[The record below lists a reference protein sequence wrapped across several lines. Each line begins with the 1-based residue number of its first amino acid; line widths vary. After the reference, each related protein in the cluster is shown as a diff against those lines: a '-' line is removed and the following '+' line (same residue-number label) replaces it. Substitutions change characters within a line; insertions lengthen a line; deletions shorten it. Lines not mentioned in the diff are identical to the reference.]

1 MNRPFFAKLT
11 PILALVYWIAFKY
24 RLESKI
30 KHGEN
35 GMRCDRRWMMRRT
48 TKKGWSCSTMKA
60 DFFHEPELE
69 FGNGCRHI
77 DVFLW
82 ADAFRSTG
90 CRGRRAFFVFPR
102 VTMCISFIR
111 SVPLVTRLSNY
122 GGRAAAVEQELAEL
136 RVDVLV

>member
-77 DVFLW
+77 DVRFGLTHFGPL
-82 ADAFRSTG
+82 DAGAGGHSL
-90 CRGRRAFFVFPR
+90 FF
-102 VTMCISFIR
+102 
-111 SVPLVTRLSNY
+111 
-122 GGRAAAVEQELAEL
+122 QE
-136 RVDVLV
+136 